1 MYLKVMGTAGQIL
14 TMKMINYTLCYRIT
28 YPYHISDLTLHRK
41 VQHIPAVQNILTI
54 LLQGQVVIWDTFLKN
69 GYQVIAHQL
78 VIRVPYLLV
87 ERGLCLLF
95 SINQPTKVIV
105 TALRQQPTKV
115 SVLMPSLPPGFA
127 SQCGIYQKLKRN
139 GYSIT

>member
-1 MYLKVMGTAGQIL
+1 MYLIVMGTTGQIL
-14 TMKMINYTLCYRIT
+14 AMKMINYTLCYRIA

-41 VQHIPAVQNILTI
+41 VQHIPAVQNISLSYYKDKLYFGI
-54 LLQGQVVIWDTFLKN
+54 NFFKI

-95 SINQPTKVIV
+95 SINQSTKVIV